1 MQTESE
7 KSRQRVTEELESI
20 VAELRAAEI
29 LPEEVYWQW
38 NPTAEQKRAESNLK
52 NTLVVSYEDR
62 EATLCFASLELQD
75 IERKQLRQKLRK
87 LLLSLAGASPV
98 GFVS

>member
-20 VAELRAAEI
+20 VAELRAAGI
-29 LPEEVYWQW
+29 LPEEVYW
-38 NPTAEQKRAESNLK
+38 K